1 MVNQKQEDVDPRD
14 CMYRLGNAIRKRIT
28 KALANDNVDQESK
41 RQIEIALEKEE
52 ENKQLINYE
61 TLTIIHKH
69 LQRIDITY
77 NDYFFEFMDQCKIV
91 APPSRKVCLLST
103 LNLFIC
109 FISFRTKNLIRDSRN

>member
-1 MVNQKQEDVDPRD
+1 MVNQNQDDVDPRD

-28 KALANDNVDQESK
+28 KALANDNGDKESK

-103 LNLFIC
+103 LNLFIYLFY
-109 FISFRTKNLIRDSRN
+109 FI